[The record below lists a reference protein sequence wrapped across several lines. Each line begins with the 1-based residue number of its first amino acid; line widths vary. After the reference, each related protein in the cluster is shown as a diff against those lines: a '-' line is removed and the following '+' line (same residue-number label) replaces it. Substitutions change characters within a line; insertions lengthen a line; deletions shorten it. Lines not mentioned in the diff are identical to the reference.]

1 LGIRDRKKEIICDKW
16 GERGMIESPS
26 NRSMSNTRCLKP
38 GVILKERYKIEEVI
52 GAGGFGITYRAWD
65 PLLQSYVAIKEYYPS
80 GIATRSA
87 DSSKVCVP
95 VGQEQREYHRGRIR
109 FLKEA
114 QDVARFQSEP
124 NIVSIYDYL
133 EENDTAYMVMEY
145 LHGCTLKQYI
155 REHGGRLDTDH
166 ILHICLSVLDALAV
180 VHKAGMIHRD
190 ISPENIFICE
200 DLTVKLID
208 FGAAKQ
214 VYLDGEQTMSVVLK
228 PGYAPPEQYAKKD
241 KQGPWTDIYALGA
254 TLYFAATGEKPEES
268 FGRVLEDTIKPV
280 CEVNPEIPRAMSQVI
295 MRAMSVK
302 IEDRYQTVEAMREAL
317 LAGEGQNAQMEPYVI
332 PASRISK
339 RDLPKKRGFL
349 IGVAFCIVIMLVVT
363 GIWMAGR
370 VAKKAGTAT
379 ATEMNAASTEAQ
391 TATMADA
398 QTSTDAEQAA
408 TEAEKTTQADNPMV
422 MHVPTKEELAEQEK
436 SDAILNITSSE
447 TERVS
452 IDAFEYMKDGNQ
464 GYRMESADGLAAVAY
479 EGDCVKLCLKY
490 YDSILGDT
498 PQVTDDLIYSY
509 TFERYDSD
517 YGIYRAIY
525 DADDTSG
532 YWDYAT
538 LYPPEFHFADDSFTL
553 YIPLTSGLE
562 DGRYKLYFSY
572 EDPATQK
579 SVFQATIEFYLNRSA
594 M

>member
-1 LGIRDRKKEIICDKW
+1 
-16 GERGMIESPS
+16 MIESPS

-280 CEVNPEIPRAMSQVI
+280 CEVNPELPRAMSQVI

-302 IEDRYQTVEAMREAL
+302 TEDRYQTVEAMREAL

-398 QTSTDAEQAA
+398 QTATDAEQAA

>member
-1 LGIRDRKKEIICDKW
+1 
-16 GERGMIESPS
+16 MIESPS

-447 TERVS
+447 TERDS

>member
-1 LGIRDRKKEIICDKW
+1 
-16 GERGMIESPS
+16 MIESPS

-339 RDLPKKRGFL
+339 RDLPKKRSFL

-398 QTSTDAEQAA
+398 QTATDAEQAA

>member
-1 LGIRDRKKEIICDKW
+1 
-16 GERGMIESPS
+16 MIESPS

-398 QTSTDAEQAA
+398 QTATDAEQAA

-553 YIPLTSGLE
+553 YIPLTSGPE

>member
-1 LGIRDRKKEIICDKW
+1 
-16 GERGMIESPS
+16 MIESPS

-80 GIATRSA
+80 GIATRST

-498 PQVTDDLIYSY
+498 PQVTDDLTYSY
-509 TFERYDSD
+509 TFERYDSN

-532 YWDYAT
+532 YGDYAT

-572 EDPATQK
+572 EDPDTQK

>member
-1 LGIRDRKKEIICDKW
+1 
-16 GERGMIESPS
+16 MIESPS

-398 QTSTDAEQAA
+398 QTATDAEQAA

-509 TFERYDSD
+509 TFERYDSG

>member
-1 LGIRDRKKEIICDKW
+1 
-16 GERGMIESPS
+16 MIESPS

-133 EENDTAYMVMEY
+133 EENDTAYMVLEY

-370 VAKKAGTAT
+370 VAKKTGTAT

-498 PQVTDDLIYSY
+498 PQVTDDLTYSY

>member
-1 LGIRDRKKEIICDKW
+1 
-16 GERGMIESPS
+16 MIESPS

-214 VYLDGEQTMSVVLK
+214 VYLDGELTMSVVLK

-498 PQVTDDLIYSY
+498 PQVTDDLTYSY

>member
-1 LGIRDRKKEIICDKW
+1 
-16 GERGMIESPS
+16 MIESPS

-363 GIWMAGR
+363 GIWMAGC

>member
-1 LGIRDRKKEIICDKW
+1 
-16 GERGMIESPS
+16 MIESPS

-95 VGQEQREYHRGRIR
+95 VGQEQREYHRGKIR

>member
-1 LGIRDRKKEIICDKW
+1 
-16 GERGMIESPS
+16 MIESPS

-391 TATMADA
+391 TATMADG
-398 QTSTDAEQAA
+398 QTATDAEQAA

>member
-1 LGIRDRKKEIICDKW
+1 
-16 GERGMIESPS
+16 MIESPS

-398 QTSTDAEQAA
+398 QTATDAEQAA

-452 IDAFEYMKDGNQ
+452 IDAFEYMKNGNQ

>member
-1 LGIRDRKKEIICDKW
+1 
-16 GERGMIESPS
+16 MIESPS

-145 LHGCTLKQYI
+145 LHGCTPKQYI

-398 QTSTDAEQAA
+398 QTATDAEQAA

-479 EGDCVKLCLKY
+479 EGDCGKLCLKY

>member
-1 LGIRDRKKEIICDKW
+1 
-16 GERGMIESPS
+16 MIESPS

-398 QTSTDAEQAA
+398 QTATDAEQAA

-572 EDPATQK
+572 EDPALSLIHISEPTR
-579 SVFQATIEFYLNRSA
+579 RS
-594 M
+594 

>member
-1 LGIRDRKKEIICDKW
+1 
-16 GERGMIESPS
+16 MIESPS

-317 LAGEGQNAQMEPYVI
+317 LAGEGQNAQMETYVI

-398 QTSTDAEQAA
+398 QTATDAEQAA

>member
-1 LGIRDRKKEIICDKW
+1 
-16 GERGMIESPS
+16 MIESPS

-398 QTSTDAEQAA
+398 QTATDAEQAA

-498 PQVTDDLIYSY
+498 PQVADDLIYSY

>member
-1 LGIRDRKKEIICDKW
+1 
-16 GERGMIESPS
+16 MIESPS

-363 GIWMAGR
+363 GIWMSGR

-398 QTSTDAEQAA
+398 QTATDAEQAA

>member
-1 LGIRDRKKEIICDKW
+1 
-16 GERGMIESPS
+16 MIESPS

-398 QTSTDAEQAA
+398 QTATDAEQAA

-538 LYPPEFHFADDSFTL
+538 LYPPEIHFADDSFTL

>member
-1 LGIRDRKKEIICDKW
+1 
-16 GERGMIESPS
+16 MIESPS

-398 QTSTDAEQAA
+398 QTATDAEQAA
-408 TEAEKTTQADNPMV
+408 TEAEKTTQADNPMG

>member
-1 LGIRDRKKEIICDKW
+1 
-16 GERGMIESPS
+16 MIESPS

-332 PASRISK
+332 QASRISK

-398 QTSTDAEQAA
+398 QTATDAEQAA

-498 PQVTDDLIYSY
+498 PQVADDLIYSY

>member
-1 LGIRDRKKEIICDKW
+1 
-16 GERGMIESPS
+16 MIESPS

-109 FLKEA
+109 CLKEA

-398 QTSTDAEQAA
+398 QTATDAEQAA

>member
-1 LGIRDRKKEIICDKW
+1 
-16 GERGMIESPS
+16 MIESPS

-332 PASRISK
+332 PASWISK

-398 QTSTDAEQAA
+398 QTATDAEQAA

>member
-1 LGIRDRKKEIICDKW
+1 
-16 GERGMIESPS
+16 MIESPS

-166 ILHICLSVLDALAV
+166 IIHICLSVLDALAV

-398 QTSTDAEQAA
+398 QTATDAEQAA

>member
-1 LGIRDRKKEIICDKW
+1 
-16 GERGMIESPS
+16 MIESPS

-339 RDLPKKRGFL
+339 LDLPKKRGFL

-398 QTSTDAEQAA
+398 QTATDAEQAA

>member
-1 LGIRDRKKEIICDKW
+1 
-16 GERGMIESPS
+16 MIESPS

-124 NIVSIYDYL
+124 NIVSIYDDL
-133 EENDTAYMVMEY
+133 EETDTAYMVMEY
-145 LHGCTLKQYI
+145 LHGGTLKQYI

-398 QTSTDAEQAA
+398 QTATDAEQAA

>member
-1 LGIRDRKKEIICDKW
+1 
-16 GERGMIESPS
+16 MIESPS

-398 QTSTDAEQAA
+398 QTATDAEQAA

-464 GYRMESADGLAAVAY
+464 GYRMESADGLASVAY

>member
-1 LGIRDRKKEIICDKW
+1 
-16 GERGMIESPS
+16 MIESPS

-317 LAGEGQNAQMEPYVI
+317 LAGEGQNAQMELYVI

-498 PQVTDDLIYSY
+498 PQVTDDLTYSY

>member
-1 LGIRDRKKEIICDKW
+1 
-16 GERGMIESPS
+16 MIESPS

-228 PGYAPPEQYAKKD
+228 PGYEPPEQYAKKD

-398 QTSTDAEQAA
+398 QTATDAEQAA

-572 EDPATQK
+572 FCTKHYADD
-579 SVFQATIEFYLNRSA
+579 I
-594 M
+594 

>member
-1 LGIRDRKKEIICDKW
+1 
-16 GERGMIESPS
+16 MIESPS

-133 EENDTAYMVMEY
+133 EEKDTAYMVMEY

-370 VAKKAGTAT
+370 VAKKTGTAT

-498 PQVTDDLIYSY
+498 PQVTDDLTYSY

>member
-1 LGIRDRKKEIICDKW
+1 
-16 GERGMIESPS
+16 MIESPS

-190 ISPENIFICE
+190 ISPEDIFICG

-398 QTSTDAEQAA
+398 QTATDAEQAA

>member
-1 LGIRDRKKEIICDKW
+1 
-16 GERGMIESPS
+16 MIESPS

-241 KQGPWTDIYALGA
+241 KQGLWTDIYALGA

-398 QTSTDAEQAA
+398 QTATDAEQAA

>member
-1 LGIRDRKKEIICDKW
+1 
-16 GERGMIESPS
+16 MIESPS

-95 VGQEQREYHRGRIR
+95 VGQEQREYHRGKIR

-379 ATEMNAASTEAQ
+379 VTEMNAASTETQ

-398 QTSTDAEQAA
+398 QTATDAEQAA

>member
-1 LGIRDRKKEIICDKW
+1 
-16 GERGMIESPS
+16 MIESPS

-408 TEAEKTTQADNPMV
+408 TETEKTTQADNPMV

-498 PQVTDDLIYSY
+498 PQVTDDLTYSY

>member
-1 LGIRDRKKEIICDKW
+1 
-16 GERGMIESPS
+16 MIESPS

-398 QTSTDAEQAA
+398 QTATDAEQAA

-572 EDPATQK
+572 EDPVTQK

>member
-1 LGIRDRKKEIICDKW
+1 
-16 GERGMIESPS
+16 MIESPS

-339 RDLPKKRGFL
+339 WDLPKKRGFL

-398 QTSTDAEQAA
+398 QTATDAEQAA

-498 PQVTDDLIYSY
+498 PQVADDLIYSY